1 MDTSHQAAQQSLWDT
16 LQPTEE
22 LDLCQI
28 SVLTWRESLATKS
41 EVLDLASAEPG
52 LSLACWQPRDRR

>member
-28 SVLTWRESLATKS
+28 SILTPGESLATKK
-41 EVLDLASAEPG
+41 VLDLASAEPG
-52 LSLACWQPRDRR
+52 WSLACWQARDRR